1 MDITPP
7 EIEVGKMPSTVK
19 VGGTITLPEAK
30 ITDNA
35 TLTEKILSYVYVYYG
50 NNIRTLV
57 KNGSFTFKKAGE
69 YTIRYVAYDEFENY
83 TIAEFTV
90 ICK

>member
-1 MDITPP
+1 
-7 EIEVGKMPSTVK
+7 MPSTVK
-19 VGGTITLPEAK
+19 AGGTLTLPEAK

-35 TLTEKILSYVYVYYG
+35 TPTEKILSYVYVYYG

-57 KNGSFTFKKAGE
+57 TSGSFTFKEAGE
-69 YTIRYVAYDEFENY
+69 YIIRYVAYDAFENY